1 MEFYTLCLV
10 LLIIYK
16 FFSPDEIYKVR
27 ERNSMASQKIVDVD
41 ENLSPH
47 KAFLMGLQHFLCMV
61 GGAVLVPLLVGFNP
75 SISIL
80 TSGIGTIIYLLITR
94 NRIPSY
100 LGGSFVFISPLIALV
115 ASEGVSAALSGVIA
129 CGLIIVIVAY
139 IIRYTGTKWID
150 RILPPVVVASILIV
164 IGLGLSSNAVTMAMY
179 GGGTTFSS
187 QSLIVAT
194 ITLSAAVFFSSL
206 PGAISA
212 MSILLAMIVGY
223 IVAMTMGMVDFEPV
237 RQAAWFGFPEFVA
250 PQFNMKAVLLI
261 GPLAFIVIIENIGHL
276 LAVGEVVNKDYR
288 EDIFNSLAGDG
299 FATIC
304 AGLLGSAPATT
315 YAQNIGVLSITKVY
329 ATQIFWYAAGV
340 ALVVGGCMPKVEFLI
355 ESIPTP
361 VMGGVLL
368 LLFGLVASNGLLMLV
383 SKKIDFNKNRNLMI
397 VSITLV
403 LGIGMECAGIV
414 LPLGEYA
421 IPGMALSSLV
431 GIILNLLIPMDQEA
445 HAEELVDL

>member
-1 MEFYTLCLV
+1 
-10 LLIIYK
+10 
-16 FFSPDEIYKVR
+16 
-27 ERNSMASQKIVDVD
+27 MASQKIVDVD

-75 SISIL
+75 SLAIL
-80 TSGIGTIIYLLITR
+80 ASGVGTIIYLLVTR

-115 ASEGVSAALSGVIA
+115 ATEGVGAALSGVVA
-129 CGLIIVIVAY
+129 CGIVIVVVAY
-139 IIRYTGTKWID
+139 IIKYTGTNWMD
-150 RILPPVVVASILIV
+150 RILPPVVVAAILVV
-164 IGLGLSSNAVTMAMY
+164 IGLGLSATAVKMAFY
-179 GGGTTFSS
+179 GGGVEFSGQSLLVATVTLAAAVIFSS
-187 QSLIVAT
+187 M
-194 ITLSAAVFFSSL
+194 

-223 IVAMTMGMVDFEPV
+223 VFALMMGMVDFTPV
-237 RQAAWFGFPEFVA
+237 QQAAWFGFPELVA
-250 PQFNMKAVLLI
+250 PEFNMKAILLI

-288 EDIFNSLAGDG
+288 EDISRSLAGDG
-299 FATIC
+299 FATIF
-304 AGLLGSAPATT
+304 AGFFGSAPATT

-383 SKKIDFNKNRNLMI
+383 SNKIDFNVNRNLMI

-403 LGIGMECAGIV
+403 LGIGMECAGVV
-414 LPLGEYA
+414 LPLGAYE
-421 IPGMALSSLV
+421 IPGMALSALV
-431 GIILNLLIPMDQEA
+431 AILLNLLIPEDEKA
-445 HAEELVDL
+445 HGEELVDL